1 MTTMAMIET
10 TDLTKRYGDVTA
22 VEEINLTVERGELHG
37 FVGHNGAGKST
48 TMRMLVGLTKPTAG
62 EAYIDGDPAAT
73 LDATGKIGYAPQ
85 YPEFYETMSARDY
98 LIYMAK
104 VADIDGS
111 PATRADELL
120 ERFGLTSDATQA
132 IGGYSG
138 GMQRRLSM
146 AQAMLGDPE
155 LFILDEPTAA
165 LDPEGRAAIIES
177 LEELAEGGATVFVS
191 SHVLAELE
199 QFVDTVTILRDGR
212 IETSGPIE
220 AVLKEASD
228 DTYVVDASDNDRLRT
243 LLADHDAVTRIE
255 RRDDGTLAVVPTDPE
270 RFTVALPAVL
280 SETGL
285 GLQSLQRQGGL
296 EERFLDS
303 VEREGKDR

>member
-1 MTTMAMIET
+1 MAMIET
-10 TDLTKRYGDVTA
+10 TNLTKRYGDVTA
-22 VEEINLTVERGELHG
+22 VEEIDLTVEQGELHG

-48 TMRMLVGLTKPTAG
+48 TMRMLVGLARPTAG
-62 EAYIDGDPAAT
+62 EAYIDGDPAGT
-73 LDATGKIGYAPQ
+73 IDATDKIGYAPQ

-104 VADIDGS
+104 VADVDGS
-111 PATRADELL
+111 PAARANELL
-120 ERFGLTSDATQA
+120 EQFGLAADATQA

-199 QFVDTVTILRDGR
+199 QFVDTVTILRDGQ

-220 AVLKEASD
+220 AVLEEASD
-228 DTYVVDASDNDRLRT
+228 DTYVVDASDNDQLRA
-243 LLADHDAVTRIE
+243 LLADHEAVTRIE
-255 RRDDGTLAVVPTDPE
+255 RRDDGALTVVPADPE
-270 RFTVALPAVL
+270 TFTIALPTVL
-280 SETGL
+280 SEAGL
-285 GLQSLQRQGGL
+285 GLESLQRQGGL
-296 EERFLDS
+296 EERFLES
-303 VEREGKDR
+303 VEGGER

>member
-1 MTTMAMIET
+1 MTMIET
-10 TDLTKRYGDVTA
+10 TNLTKRYGNVTA
-22 VEEINLTVERGELHG
+22 VEGIDLTVERGELHG

-48 TMRMLVGLTKPTAG
+48 TMRMLVGLAEPTAG
-62 EAYIDGDPAAT
+62 EAYIDGDPAGT
-73 LDATGKIGYAPQ
+73 VDATAKIGYAPQ

-111 PATRADELL
+111 PAARADELL
-120 ERFGLTSDATQA
+120 DRFGLAADATQA
-132 IGGYSG
+132 IEGYSG

-165 LDPEGRAAIIES
+165 LDPEGRAAIIDS

-220 AVLKEASD
+220 AVLEEAAD
-228 DTYVVDASDNDRLRT
+228 GTYVVDASDNDRLRA
-243 LLADHDAVTRIE
+243 LLDDHEVVARTE

-270 RFTVALPAVL
+270 RFTVTLPTVL
-280 SETGL
+280 SEAGL
-285 GLQSLQRQGGL
+285 GLESLQREGGL
-296 EERFLDS
+296 EERFLES
-303 VEREGKDR
+303 VEGESR